1 MVLNI
6 CKAGRRKC
14 DVSISPT
21 YILTEAQ
28 KVMVEEIITK
38 EKLKKESTT
47 YRNIERLTKE
57 VSAFFSA
64 YRSCRTIAT
73 LYDFEKDI
81 CEKWNVKEFEDLGLG
96 PLLCQDFVQQEYH
109 PSDAIVSVTKVTF
122 MDVVKH
128 LKEYSYSQPRNGSK
142 LDPAVFLSTLARKK
156 GLLKSSDLMVTFSSS
171 FPYQIFNAFRE
182 VNVIQKQQMENLK
195 NQLSIDVKTE
205 LQSWEDGRNKDQ
217 TPPAPEVL

>member
-1 MVLNI
+1 LD
-6 CKAGRRKC
+6 G
-14 DVSISPT
+14 PT

-109 PSDAIVSVTKVTF
+109 LSDTVRSVTRVTF
-122 MDVVKH
+122 MDVVMH
-128 LKEYSYSQPRNGSK
+128 LKEYSSEKGYGGK
-142 LDPAVFLSTLARKK
+142 VDPVHFLSTLARKK
-156 GLLKSSDLMVTFSSS
+156 GLLKSSDLMVTFSST
-171 FPYQIFNAFRE
+171 FPFQIFQAFRE
-182 VNVIQKQQMENLK
+182 AHVIQRQQMENLK
-195 NQLSIDVKTE
+195 KRLSIDVITE
-205 LQSWEDGRNKDQ
+205 IQSWQDERNKDQ